1 MSNETAKVD
10 YEQTCKECE
19 YRLKKMEE
27 EMAAEKMQYKELEA
41 RNLRLEKYVEH
52 LRGKCEGLEF
62 AVRCNGVSG
71 AEVEKREAV
80 F

>member
-10 YEQTCKECE
+10 YEQICKEYE

>member
-10 YEQTCKECE
+10 YEQTCKEYE
-19 YRLKKMEE
+19 YHLKKMEE
-27 EMAAEKMQYKELEA
+27 EIAAEKFKYKELKA
-41 RNLRLEKYVEH
+41 RNNRLEKYVEH

-71 AEVEKREAV
+71 AEVN
-80 F
+80 

>member
-10 YEQTCKECE
+10 YEQACKEYE

-27 EMAAEKMQYKELEA
+27 EIAAEKFKYKELEA
-41 RNLRLEKYVEH
+41 RNNRLKKYVEH

-71 AEVEKREAV
+71 AEVN
-80 F
+80 

>member
-1 MSNETAKVD
+1 MSNEMAKVD
-10 YEQTCKECE
+10 YEQTCKEYE

-27 EMAAEKMQYKELEA
+27 KMAAEKMQYKELEA

>member
-1 MSNETAKVD
+1 MSNETVKVD
-10 YEQTCKECE
+10 YEQTCKEYE

-27 EMAAEKMQYKELEA
+27 EMAAEKMQYKELKA

>member
-10 YEQTCKECE
+10 YEQTCKEYE

-27 EMAAEKMQYKELEA
+27 KMAAEKMQYKELKA

>member
-10 YEQTCKECE
+10 YEQTCKEYE
-19 YRLKKMEE
+19 YRLKNMEE

>member
-10 YEQTCKECE
+10 YEQTCKEYEC
-19 YRLKKMEE
+19 RLKKMEE

>member
-10 YEQTCKECE
+10 YEQTCKEYE

-27 EMAAEKMQYKELEA
+27 KMAAEKMQYKELEA
-41 RNLRLEKYVEH
+41 RNNRLEKYVEH